1 MPHLD
6 LDALLPDGG
15 LGSELPRKILY
26 LMFSSL
32 SFLLFDAPCA
42 VAHSADEVKQVFDRG
57 PIPKELLEATKEL
70 DATAGQK
77 SIREQ
82 AHAKQHKLLEQYIRA
97 GTERKCTEAIADI
110 SRFDEA
116 IVDFR
121 DKGNSEEENK
131 LRQVRDDTAAFVTA
145 ECADTS
151 VKQFQAP
158 QP

>member
-1 MPHLD
+1 MLHLD
-6 LDALLPDGG
+6 IDALLTDGAPGSG
-15 LGSELPRKILY
+15 LLRTILC
-26 LMFSSL
+26 LMFSIL
-32 SFLLFDAPCA
+32 SFLIFDAACA
-42 VAHSADEVKQVFDRG
+42 GAHSADEVKQVFDRG

-77 SIREQ
+77 SIREE
-82 AHAKQHKLLEQYIRA
+82 AHAKQHILLEQYIRA

-110 SRFDEA
+110 TRFDEA

-121 DKGNSEEENK
+121 DKGNSDEENK
-131 LRQVRDDTAAFVTA
+131 LRQVRDDTATFITA

-151 VKQFQAP
+151 VKKFQAP